1 MALKKDKNT
10 YANYLPKLALST
22 VKIFIIAEF
31 YYAIKYSDLSLFLY
45 LLKNLEIIFPCW
57 HNVAPEPRQLSLA
70 ASEVG
75 LYGRLN
81 FLFGQVYG
89 RGTPIIVDSKM
100 QLQNCLRLR

>member
-1 MALKKDKNT
+1 M
-10 YANYLPKLALST
+10 
-22 VKIFIIAEF
+22 
-31 YYAIKYSDLSLFLY
+31 
-45 LLKNLEIIFPCW
+45 FPCW
-57 HNVAPEPRQLSLA
+57 HNVAPELRQLSLA

>member
-1 MALKKDKNT
+1 MRLLEPQLFQFAGILAKNQ
-10 YANYLPKLALST
+10 
-22 VKIFIIAEF
+22 VKIFIMAE
-31 YYAIKYSDLSLFLY
+31 ILSFMLFDIRIFPCSSIY
-45 LLKNLEIIFPCW
+45 WKNLEIIFPCW
-57 HNVAPEPRQLSLA
+57 HNVAPELRQLSLA

-89 RGTPIIVDSKM
+89 CGTPIIVDSKM